1 MLKKIIYITGN
12 NRSGTTVLDFLLGE
26 HSLIC
31 SLGELHHFH
40 KYLEN
45 NDHKKGTKCEQSLCS
60 CGRTVRECVFWTD
73 VEKKLGKPFKEL
85 ELVLI
90 SRGNVRRDFNF
101 GWLLNKKKI
110 LILKNKVTEKLIR
123 RFPFF
128 VDIHSL
134 FVLLGYKKI
143 SLNHKMLCEAVCQTA
158 LKNYVVDSS
167 KTPHRF
173 KYLAVINKEKL
184 FVIHLVRNPVAVVY
198 SYVKRGRTIESAI
211 RRWVDNENKINK
223 CLKTIPSQQKIFVRY
238 EDLCEQPKRTLISIC
253 KKIGINYEK
262 KMQHLSIE
270 GKHHIQ
276 GSPSKYKY
284 SGKILY
290 DKKYETYFSVV
301 EIKNIL
307 KKTLPYS
314 NQYDYNSDL
323 TSQEAIKS

>member
-40 KYLEN
+40 KYLA
-45 NDHKKGTKCEQSLCS
+45 NDVQKEGAKHKELLCS
-60 CGRTVRECVFWTD
+60 CGNKLNECAFWVA

-85 ELVLI
+85 ELVLS
-90 SRGNVRRDFNF
+90 SRRNVRKDFDL
-101 GWLLNKKKI
+101 GWLLNKEKI

-128 VDIHSL
+128 IDIYFL
-134 FVLLGYKKI
+134 FVFLGYKKI
-143 SLNHKMLCEAVCQTA
+143 SLNHKMLCEAVCQIA
-158 LKNYVVDSS
+158 LKNYVIDSS

-184 FVIHLVRNPVAVVY
+184 FVIHMVRNPVAVVY
-198 SYVKRGRTIESAI
+198 SYLKRGRTIESAI
-211 RRWVDNENKINK
+211 KIWVDNEKKINK
-223 CLKTIPSQQKIFVRY
+223 CLKNISSRQKIFVRY
-238 EDLCEQPKRTLISIC
+238 EDLCEHPERTLIFIC

-284 SGKILY
+284 SGQILY
-290 DKKYETYFSVV
+290 DKKYENYFSAA
-301 EIKNIL
+301 EISRIL

-314 NQYDYNSDL
+314 NQYGYTHPNW
-323 TSQEAIKS
+323 TNIETI